1 MRICYRKCGDDGN
14 DAYPVNRTTR
24 GLLSDVIDLST
35 KTDTSIQVK
44 LATKQKHQSK
54 MTTIL
59 DIPGTNPPNPFST
72 TIQALLSSAD
82 PSTTP
87 DETAVNLAIS
97 VTTSLDPAR
106 TLWELWDA
114 FFTAV
119 ATSTSHLPHLVLLD
133 TLRAQQPTQ
142 PNNVR
147 AGSDA
152 QQRLRSYIEDDG
164 MLHWEALPRF
174 SAQWRDVHDIL
185 EGWRDWDGVRNSHSS
200 AASSSGAEY
209 FFRFCS
215 FSAALLKATNG
226 KGEVHPVCVFYAC
239 RDALERGKPHQEPQ
253 SDQPKAHRCPLEQI
267 WVLDVW
273 VAATWMRDGGLALW
287 ETGHEELRRHWAAA
301 LDEKTELWPREDG
314 LTRER
319 WRLWKRRLRELST
332 EGEMLD
338 EETRVVVAETA
349 EVVSGL
355 LKKSNSFSL
364 RSRRQTWGVIT
375 ASLD

>member
-1 MRICYRKCGDDGN
+1 
-14 DAYPVNRTTR
+14 
-24 GLLSDVIDLST
+24 
-35 KTDTSIQVK
+35 VK
-44 LATKQKHQSK
+44 LATKQKHQIK

-72 TIQALLSSAD
+72 PIQALLSSTD

-87 DETAVNLAIS
+87 DETAANLVTS
-97 VTTSLDPAR
+97 VTTSSDLAR

-133 TLRAQQPTQ
+133 ALRAQQPTQ

-152 QQRLRSYIEDDG
+152 QQRLRSYTEADG
-164 MLHWEALPRF
+164 MLHWETLPRF

-185 EGWRDWDGVRNSHSS
+185 EAWRDWDGVRDSHSS

-209 FFRFCS
+209 FLRFCN

-239 RDALERGKPHQEPQ
+239 RDALEREKPHRSP
-253 SDQPKAHRCPLEQI
+253 PEQI
-267 WVLDVW
+267 WALDVR

-287 ETGHEELRRHWAAA
+287 ETGHEELRQHWAAA

-319 WRLWKRRLRELST
+319 WQLWERRLRELST
-332 EGEMLD
+332 
-338 EETRVVVAETA
+338 
-349 EVVSGL
+349 
-355 LKKSNSFSL
+355 
-364 RSRRQTWGVIT
+364 
-375 ASLD
+375 